1 MPDPFETA
9 LQALCAELELPVP
22 TPDTRSRY
30 ELRVGELLLRLG
42 RRGDREVVLEGPVLN
57 LQSNAA
63 EVWETQQDILRQA
76 LTWNL
81 ARLKGQARPEVIS
94 FDEEDSVVLLW
105 RSWPLDERLAPTL
118 LRGVEEMLNEVEFW
132 RGKIRD
138 FAPQLLPS

>member
-81 ARLKGQARPEVIS
+81 ARPCGPSSLCS
-94 FDEEDSVVLLW
+94 FLSEGKVVDSSCSRMDAL
-105 RSWPLDERLAPTL
+105 
-118 LRGVEEMLNEVEFW
+118 M
-132 RGKIRD
+132 
-138 FAPQLLPS
+138 